1 MADPA
6 RQRLLTGSVRPGPG
20 PLATGGLVPDALDAT
35 LVLVRHGES
44 EFIVEGRFQGQADPP
59 LSTIGLRQAERVAA
73 RLAHPHASPA
83 LPVPA
88 GPPLEIVHS
97 PLGRASQTADEIAR
111 AMAGDLAF
119 GQPIPTHPDPGL
131 IEIGQGEWE
140 GRHRTEIEERWGDV
154 LATWRRRPLEA
165 WAPGGESIP
174 DVAARLRPTIGAILG
189 SLADA
194 GVPGSPDRPQVAGYH
209 EPTLRQP
216 WSVVV
221 GHDGLF
227 KVLLLTLF
235 ELPLDRFWMWSFELC
250 GIGVIEF
257 RAGRP
262 VVRAMNLT
270 GHLAPLLDEAAQEGG
285 EERERSGAL

>member
-1 MADPA
+1 MSPDAP
-6 RQRLLTGSVRPGPG
+6 Q
-20 PLATGGLVPDALDAT
+20 LVPDGLDAT
-35 LVLVRHGES
+35 IALVRHGES
-44 EFIVEGRFQGQADPP
+44 QFIVEGRFQGQSDSP
-59 LSTIGLRQAERVAA
+59 LSTVGLRQAERVAA

-83 LPVPA
+83 LPLPA
-88 GPPLEIVHS
+88 GAPIEIVHS
-97 PLGRASQTADEIAR
+97 PLRRAAETADEIGR

-119 GQPIPTHPDPGL
+119 GRPIPSHGEPGL
-131 IEIGQGEWE
+131 IEIGQGDWE
-140 GRHRTEIEERWGDV
+140 GLHSSEIERRWGDD
-154 LATWRRRPLEA
+154 LSTWRRRPLEA

-174 DVAARLRPTIGAILG
+174 DVSARLRPTLAAILG
-189 SLADA
+189 RLAEQ
-194 GVPGSPDRPQVAGYH
+194 GVPGSQDRPQVAGYG
-209 EPTLRQP
+209 EPALPQP

-235 ELPLDRFWMWSFELC
+235 DLPLDRFWMWSFELC

-270 GHLAPLLDEAAQEGG
+270 GHLAPLLDEAAQEAG
-285 EERERSGAL
+285 EERQRSGAL

>member
-1 MADPA
+1 VPHA
-6 RQRLLTGSVRPGPG
+6 S
-20 PLATGGLVPDALDAT
+20 GGLIPDGLDAT

-44 EFIVEGRFQGQADPP
+44 EFIVEGRFQGHADAP
-59 LSTIGLRQAERVAA
+59 LSTMGLRQAERVAA

-88 GPPLEIVHS
+88 GGPIEIVHS
-97 PLGRASQTADEIAR
+97 PLSRASRTADEIRR
-111 AMAGDLAF
+111 AMAGELAF
-119 GQPIPTHPDPGL
+119 ARPIPTRPDPGL

-140 GRHRTEIEERWGDV
+140 GLHRSEIEQRWGDV
-154 LATWRRRPLEA
+154 LATWRRRPLDA

-174 DVAARLRPTIGAILG
+174 SVAARLRPALAGILA
-189 SLADA
+189 SLARE
-194 GVPGSPDRPQVAGYH
+194 GVPGSPDRAQVAGYH
-209 EPTLRQP
+209 EPVARHP
-216 WSVVV
+216 WSVLV

-235 ELPLDRFWMWSFELC
+235 DLPLDRFWMWSFELC

-270 GHLAPLLDEAAQEGG
+270 GHLAPLLDEAAQEAG

>member
-1 MADPA
+1 VDDPA
-6 RQRLLTGSVRPGPG
+6 RQRPLSASAGIGPG
-20 PLATGGLVPDALDAT
+20 AHLPGGLIPEGLDAT

-44 EFIVEGRFQGQADPP
+44 EFIVEGRFQGQADSP
-59 LSTIGLRQAERVAA
+59 LSEIGLRQAERVAA
-73 RLAHPHASPA
+73 RLANPHASPA

-88 GPPLEIVHS
+88 GPPIEIVHS
-97 PLGRASQTADEIAR
+97 PLSRASETADEIGR
-111 AMAGDLAF
+111 AMAGELAF
-119 GQPIPTHPDPGL
+119 GRPISARPDPGFL
-131 IEIGQGEWE
+131 EIGQGAWE
-140 GRHRTEIEERWGDV
+140 GLHRSEIESRWGEV
-154 LATWRRRPLEA
+154 LATWRRRPLEG

-174 DVAARLRPTIGAILG
+174 EVAARLRPALAEILA
-189 SLADA
+189 SLARE
-194 GVPGSPDRPQVAGYH
+194 GVPGSLDRAQVAGYR
-209 EPTLRQP
+209 EPVLRHP

-235 ELPLDRFWMWSFELC
+235 DLPLDRFWMWSFELC

-262 VVRAMNLT
+262 VVRAMNLAD
-270 GHLAPLLDEAAQEGG
+270 HLAPLLDEAAQEAA